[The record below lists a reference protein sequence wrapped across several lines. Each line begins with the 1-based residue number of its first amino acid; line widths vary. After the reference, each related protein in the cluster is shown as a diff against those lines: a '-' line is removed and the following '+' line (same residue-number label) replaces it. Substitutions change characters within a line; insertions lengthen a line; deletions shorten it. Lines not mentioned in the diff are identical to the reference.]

1 MQPEGIH
8 SVADLT
14 DFDKHLLQELADN
27 LRKPGLILI
36 QMQLKGQQFQ
46 PQHSPME
53 PSPKRDW
60 LWHVTSSG
68 TIKLL
73 AGISQ
78 QQTFNGTK

>member
-1 MQPEGIH
+1 M
-8 SVADLT
+8 
-14 DFDKHLLQELADN
+14 
-27 LRKPGLILI
+27 RKPGGRIPDPDPNTV
-36 QMQLKGQQFQ
+36 KGQQFQ

-53 PSPKRDW
+53 PSPQRDW

-78 QQTFNGTK
+78 WQTFNGTK